1 MTVEFLDNAAR
12 LAPINPCRSSPF
24 RNSVCRIKTL
34 PRRQVLAGTMRVMEA
49 TMPDFFPGFEQ
60 RQIET
65 TGATINLVTGG
76 GGPALLLLHGYPQTH
91 VMWRKVAPRLAQDFT
106 VVVPD
111 LRGYGDSS
119 KPPAGENFVNYS
131 KRALALDQV
140 EVMAALG
147 HDRFAVAGHDR
158 GARVTHRLLRDHPD
172 KITRGATLDIVPTLY
187 RFETIDQ
194 KAATGS
200 WHWFF
205 LIQGRGLP
213 EHMIGGDPEFFL
225 RHMFGTLLHDENAI
239 EPAAWTDYL
248 RCFRHPETIRATCD
262 EYRAG
267 ASIDLVHDRADL
279 SQKVNRSGI
288 SVRQQPRDPFVRAVP
303 MVRIRFPPA
312 KSRSLSG
319 YGLCPRK
326 DAGFPPFWRPFGATT
341 SGETREVQQHR
352 AEEGSVSVPRYSSTV
367 VLPDAV

>member
-1 MTVEFLDNAAR
+1 
-12 LAPINPCRSSPF
+12 
-24 RNSVCRIKTL
+24 
-34 PRRQVLAGTMRVMEA
+34 
-49 TMPDFFPGFEQ
+49 
-60 RQIET
+60 
-65 TGATINLVTGG
+65 
-76 GGPALLLLHGYPQTH
+76 
-91 VMWRKVAPRLAQDFT
+91 MWRKVAPRLAQDFT

-119 KPPAGENFVNYS
+119 KPLAGENFINYS

-147 HDRFAVAGHDR
+147 HGRFAVAGHDR

-172 KITRGATLDIVPTLY
+172 NVTRGATLDIVPTLY

-213 EHMIGGDPEFFL
+213 EHMIGCDPEFFL
-225 RHMFGTLLHDENAI
+225 RHMFGTLLHNEDAI
-239 EPAAWTDYL
+239 ELAAWNEYL
-248 RCFRHPETIRATCD
+248 RCFRNPKTIRATCD

-279 SQKVNRSGI
+279 VQKVGCRCWCCGGC
-288 SVRQQPRDPFVRAVP
+288 VAGRAAA
-303 MVRIRFPPA
+303 MTSS
-312 KSRSLSG
+312 K
-319 YGLCPRK
+319 C
-326 DAGFPPFWRPFGATT
+326 GATMPTMCGASASIAAT
-341 SGETREVQQHR
+341 SSQRSSRT
-352 AEEGSVSVPRYSSTV
+352 GSMRR
-367 VLPDAV
+367 